1 MCCCGPNQG
10 LLGPE
15 AGNAEVDGEIN
26 EIKLLKLLILFAT
39 GKEKQLTF
47 CDIAMSIP
55 YWENK
60 GLNWELLIVEKVWI
74 MSLNYLFWVTQV
86 PTLGLV
92 RSKSKYEMCFDS
104 NGLILFHWSFCA
116 LFTVT

>member
-55 YWENK
+55 YW
-60 GLNWELLIVEKVWI
+60 
-74 MSLNYLFWVTQV
+74 
-86 PTLGLV
+86 
-92 RSKSKYEMCFDS
+92 
-104 NGLILFHWSFCA
+104 
-116 LFTVT
+116 